1 MNERAER
8 ELELTLPMIPDIEIA
23 AVRAAGDLA
32 RHFGMSS
39 GAIDEMAHAIIEACI
54 NAREHACCAD
64 QRIYLRF
71 TASSTDHGGARFDVW
86 VTDHGHGFDPAREKA
101 HRATR
106 PAGPKKR
113 GWGLQIMEAHMDE
126 VEILSGPAGT
136 TIHMVKYGRK
146 NQND

>member
-1 MNERAER
+1 MDQRAER
-8 ELELTLPMIPDIEIA
+8 EMELTLPMIPDIEIA

-32 RHFGMSS
+32 RHHGLGSS
-39 GAIDEMAHAIIEACI
+39 EIDEMSHAIIEACI

-71 TASSTDHGGARFDVW
+71 TAGSTDHGDAKFDVW
-86 VTDHGHGFDPAREKA
+86 ITDHGHGFDPERERA
-101 HRATR
+101 HRAAR
-106 PAGPKKR
+106 PSGPQKR
-113 GWGLQIMEAHMDE
+113 GWGLKIMEAHMDE